1 MVTDDALAV
10 NFRIAT
16 GAEVSRVHG
25 HNRWELTP
33 VGLAEI

>member
-16 GAEVSRVHG
+16 GAEVSQVHG
-25 HNRWELTP
+25 HNRWN
-33 VGLAEI
+33 